1 MHNQNLNP
9 SLGNYRKLHAV
20 FSLIIEKQIQEPQE
34 IVKLYHN
41 ITGVSD
47 MPNNQVHT
55 NTEAPQLHQSDWF
68 ADHLLLLFWCINMLE
83 IQRIALKQF
92 LTISLTVH
100 GKFLDSCFLFKSSIQ
115 GERHHECIAWMV
127 EKWYPKTG
135 SYLYGDTVA
144 IHWVL
149 LFCEQI
155 HRPIHLGGNTVRVL
169 MLVASYWRTYQHVVH
184 TSLTFICLFQD
195 AWSPL

>member
-1 MHNQNLNP
+1 
-9 SLGNYRKLHAV
+9 
-20 FSLIIEKQIQEPQE
+20 
-34 IVKLYHN
+34 
-41 ITGVSD
+41 

-100 GKFLDSCFLFKSSIQ
+100 GKFLDSCFCSKARSKGRDIMSALPEWSRNGTRKLALTCT
-115 GERHHECIAWMV
+115 GTLLP
-127 EKWYPKTG
+127 YTG
-135 SYLYGDTVA
+135 SFYFVNKFIGPYICG
-144 IHWVL
+144 
-149 LFCEQI
+149 E
-155 HRPIHLGGNTVRVL
+155 NTVRVL

-184 TSLTFICLFQD
+184 TSLIFICLFQD